1 VALLPPL
8 PAALFWDDRPVLE
21 QALAVNVRGVGLVLV
36 SGCGHPGT
44 TAMVDLVQE
53 VLEVPLHGVIGGLHL
68 PVHPW
73 PRHLP
78 QALTGSPRPPWQPLS
93 DPDIDAA
100 VTRLRAAGAS
110 LVAVSGHDS
119 TPYTMGRF
127 AAAFGAGFR
136 EVQVGEEIRVDGR
149 P

>member
-1 VALLPPL
+1 MLGIGPIG
-8 PAALFWDDRPVLE
+8 PAASCHLTRTGRRPSL
-21 QALAVNVRGVGLVLV
+21 LSGVG
-36 SGCGHPGT
+36 
-44 TAMVDLVQE
+44 
-53 VLEVPLHGVIGGLHL
+53 GGLHL

-78 QALTGSPRPPWQPLS
+78 QALIGSPRPPWRPLS
-93 DPDIDAA
+93 DPDIDEA

-119 TPYTMGRF
+119 TPHTMGRF

-136 EVQVGEEIRVDGR
+136 EVHVGDEIRVQSR
-149 P
+149 S